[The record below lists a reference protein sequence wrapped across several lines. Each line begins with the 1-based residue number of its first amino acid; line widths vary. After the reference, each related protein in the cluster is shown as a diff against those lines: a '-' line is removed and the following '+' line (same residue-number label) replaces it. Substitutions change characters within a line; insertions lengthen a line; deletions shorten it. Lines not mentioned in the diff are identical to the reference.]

1 MVLSAMKKTRFGDM
15 KVLAKETI
23 EKHELSSVTPDTL
36 KSVLNTEGYM
46 VIRYSAVSMS
56 AQTKH
61 LMEVLGVEQLAH
73 TVDSFTFTDREHRIV
88 FVRADISDE
97 EFIKLLALELGR
109 IYCVKNRTEK
119 VLHGSPNE
127 EFAAAEFAYHLIDI
141 NRRGLLYNFFKFHA
155 FFAIA
160 ATFLFQFF
168 LCVLIFKFLVIPGF
182 GFVRIGSVTIDP
194 GMLPNDQK
202 QTAVAAGT
210 LNSETK
216 SVDEVTSDKTVPVQ
230 TSSDKTVP
238 AQTSSDKTVPAQT
251 SSDKIVSET
260 VPDHSPAQTE
270 ASVEDAPKTPET
282 TSTANTVPQTEQPP
296 KASSDDDFVI
306 PPDKRVY
313 YATANGKKYHLA
325 GCSYL
330 KGKDLVEVSQADVDS
345 GKYEPCSRC
354 FKNK

>member
-1 MVLSAMKKTRFGDM
+1 MKKTRFSDM

-109 IYCVKNRTEK
+109 IYCVKNRIEK

-216 SVDEVTSDKTVPVQ
+216 SVDEVTSN
-230 TSSDKTVP
+230 KTVP

-251 SSDKIVSET
+251 SSNKIVSET

-270 ASVEDAPKTPET
+270 ASVENAPKTPET
-282 TSTANTVPQTEQPP
+282 PSSANTVPQTEQPP

-313 YATANGKKYHLA
+313 FATANGKKYHLA

>member
-1 MVLSAMKKTRFGDM
+1 M

-210 LNSETK
+210 LNTETK

-238 AQTSSDKTVPAQT
+238 AQTSSN
-251 SSDKIVSET
+251 KIVSET

>member
-1 MVLSAMKKTRFGDM
+1 MKKTRFGDM

-109 IYCVKNRTEK
+109 IYCVKNRIEK

-210 LNSETK
+210 QNSETK
-216 SVDEVTSDKTVPVQ
+216 SVDEAA
-230 TSSDKTVP
+230 SDKTVP
-238 AQTSSDKTVPAQT
+238 AQTLSDKTVPAQT

-282 TSTANTVPQTEQPP
+282 TSTANAVPQTEQPP
-296 KASSDDDFVI
+296 KASSDDNFVI

>member
-1 MVLSAMKKTRFGDM
+1 M

-23 EKHELSSVTPDTL
+23 ERHELSSITPDAL

-46 VIRYSAVSMS
+46 VIRYSAVAMS

-88 FVRADISDE
+88 FVRTDISDE
-97 EFIKLLALELGR
+97 EFVKLLALELGR

-119 VLHGSPNE
+119 VIHGTPNE

-155 FFAIA
+155 GFAIT
-160 ATFLFQFF
+160 ATFLFQFL

-182 GFVRIGSVTIDP
+182 GFVRIDSVTVDP
-194 GMLPNDQK
+194 GMLTSDQN
-202 QTAVAAGT
+202 QTAVAAGA
-210 LNSETK
+210 LNSDTK
-216 SVDEVTSDKTVPVQ
+216 SVDEAA
-230 TSSDKTVP
+230 SDKTVP
-238 AQTSSDKTVPAQT
+238 AQASSDKTVPAQT

-260 VPDHSPAQTE
+260 VPDNSPAQTE
-270 ASVEDAPKTPET
+270 ASAENAPKTPET
-282 TSTANTVPQTEQPP
+282 SSSANAVPQTEQPP

-330 KGKDLVEVSQADVDS
+330 KGKDVVEVSQADVDS

>member
-1 MVLSAMKKTRFGDM
+1 MKKTRFGDM

-202 QTAVAAGT
+202 QTAVAAGA
-210 LNSETK
+210 LNSDTK
-216 SVDEVTSDKTVPVQ
+216 SVDEAA
-230 TSSDKTVP
+230 SDKTVP

-270 ASVEDAPKTPET
+270 ASAENAPKTPET
-282 TSTANTVPQTEQPP
+282 SSSANAVPQTEQPP
-296 KASSDDDFVI
+296 KASSDDNFVI

>member
-1 MVLSAMKKTRFGDM
+1 MKNTRSGDM

-23 EKHELSSVTPDTL
+23 ERHELSSITPDAL

-46 VIRYSAVSMS
+46 VIRYSAVAMS

-88 FVRADISDE
+88 FVRTDISDE
-97 EFIKLLALELGR
+97 EFVKLLALELGR

-119 VLHGSPNE
+119 VIHGTPNE

-155 FFAIA
+155 GFAIT
-160 ATFLFQFF
+160 ATFLFQFL

-182 GFVRIGSVTIDP
+182 GFVRIDSVTVDP
-194 GMLPNDQK
+194 GMLTSDQN
-202 QTAVAAGT
+202 QTAVAAGAQ
-210 LNSETK
+210 SSDAKSADETASGK
-216 SVDEVTSDKTVPVQ
+216 AVSGETASGEIVSGAV
-230 TSSDKTVP
+230 SSDKTASETTPDNVP
-238 AQTSSDKTVPAQT
+238 TETAGTT
-251 SSDKIVSET
+251 VSE
-260 VPDHSPAQTE
+260 
-270 ASVEDAPKTPET
+270 
-282 TSTANTVPQTEQPP
+282 VPQTPSSAETAPQPEQPP

-330 KGKDLVEVSQADVDS
+330 KGKDIVEVSQADVDS

>member
-1 MVLSAMKKTRFGDM
+1 M

-23 EKHELSSVTPDTL
+23 ERHELSSITPDAL

-46 VIRYSAVSMS
+46 VIRYSAVAMS

-88 FVRADISDE
+88 FVRTDISDE
-97 EFIKLLALELGR
+97 EFVKLLALELGR

-119 VLHGSPNE
+119 VIHGTPNE

-155 FFAIA
+155 GFAIT
-160 ATFLFQFF
+160 ATFLFQFL

-182 GFVRIGSVTIDP
+182 GFVRIDSVTVDP
-194 GMLPNDQK
+194 GMLTSDQN
-202 QTAVAAGT
+202 QIAVAAGA
-210 LNSETK
+210 LNSDTK
-216 SVDEVTSDKTVPVQ
+216 SVDEAASDKTVPAQ
-230 TSSDKTVP
+230 ASSDKTVP
-238 AQTSSDKTVPAQT
+238 AQTSSGEIVSGAV
-251 SSDKIVSET
+251 SSDKTASETTPDNVPTETAGTTVSE
-260 VPDHSPAQTE
+260 
-270 ASVEDAPKTPET
+270 
-282 TSTANTVPQTEQPP
+282 VPQTPSSAETAPQPEQPP

-330 KGKDLVEVSQADVDS
+330 KGKDVVEVSQADVDS

>member
-1 MVLSAMKKTRFGDM
+1 M

-238 AQTSSDKTVPAQT
+238 AQTSSDK
-251 SSDKIVSET
+251 IVSET

-330 KGKDLVEVSQADVDS
+330 KGKDLVEVSQADIDS

>member
-1 MVLSAMKKTRFGDM
+1 MKKTRFGDM

-46 VIRYSAVSMS
+46 VIRYSAVSMYP
-56 AQTKH
+56 QTKH

-238 AQTSSDKTVPAQT
+238 AQTSSDK
-251 SSDKIVSET
+251 IVSET

-330 KGKDLVEVSQADVDS
+330 KGKDLVEVSQADIDS

>member
-1 MVLSAMKKTRFGDM
+1 MKNTRSGDM

-23 EKHELSSVTPDTL
+23 ERHELSSITPDAL

-46 VIRYSAVSMS
+46 VIRYSAVAMS

-88 FVRADISDE
+88 FVRTDISDE
-97 EFIKLLALELGR
+97 EFVKLLALELGR

-119 VLHGSPNE
+119 VIHGTPNE

-155 FFAIA
+155 AFAIA
-160 ATFLFQFF
+160 ATFLFQFL

-182 GFVRIGSVTIDP
+182 GFVRIDSVTVDP
-194 GMLPNDQK
+194 GMLTSDQN
-202 QTAVAAGT
+202 QIAVAAGA
-210 LNSETK
+210 
-216 SVDEVTSDKTVPVQ
+216 Q
-230 TSSDKTVP
+230 SSDAKS
-238 AQTSSDKTVPAQT
+238 ADEAASDKTVPAQT

-270 ASVEDAPKTPET
+270 ASAENAPKTPET
-282 TSTANTVPQTEQPP
+282 TSSANAVPQTEQPP
-296 KASSDDDFVI
+296 KASSDDNFVI

>member
-1 MVLSAMKKTRFGDM
+1 MKKTRFSDM

-109 IYCVKNRTEK
+109 IYCVKNRIEK

-202 QTAVAAGT
+202 QTAVAAGA

-216 SVDEVTSDKTVPVQ
+216 SVDEVT
-230 TSSDKTVP
+230 
-238 AQTSSDKTVPAQT
+238 SDKTVPAQT

-270 ASVEDAPKTPET
+270 ASVENAPKTPET
-282 TSTANTVPQTEQPP
+282 PSSANAAPQTEQPP

>member
-1 MVLSAMKKTRFGDM
+1 M

-127 EFAAAEFAYHLIDI
+127 EFAAAEFAYHLICS
-141 NRRGLLYNFFKFHA
+141 N
-155 FFAIA
+155 
-160 ATFLFQFF
+160 
-168 LCVLIFKFLVIPGF
+168 
-182 GFVRIGSVTIDP
+182 
-194 GMLPNDQK
+194 LP
-202 QTAVAAGT
+202 
-210 LNSETK
+210 
-216 SVDEVTSDKTVPVQ
+216 VPVF
-230 TSSDKTVP
+230 SLRS
-238 AQTSSDKTVPAQT
+238 
-251 SSDKIVSET
+251 
-260 VPDHSPAQTE
+260 
-270 ASVEDAPKTPET
+270 
-282 TSTANTVPQTEQPP
+282 
-296 KASSDDDFVI
+296 
-306 PPDKRVY
+306 
-313 YATANGKKYHLA
+313 HLQVF
-325 GCSYL
+325 GHPRFRLCPNRLGY
-330 KGKDLVEVSQADVDS
+330 D
-345 GKYEPCSRC
+345 
-354 FKNK
+354 

>member
-1 MVLSAMKKTRFGDM
+1 MKKTRFGDM

-160 ATFLFQFF
+160 ATFLFQFL

-194 GMLPNDQK
+194 GMLQNDQK
-202 QTAVAAGT
+202 QTAVSAGA
-210 LNSETK
+210 LNSDTK
-216 SVDEVTSDKTVPVQ
+216 SVDEAA
-230 TSSDKTVP
+230 SDKTVP

-270 ASVEDAPKTPET
+270 ASAENAPKTPET
-282 TSTANTVPQTEQPP
+282 TSSANAVPQTGQPP
-296 KASSDDDFVI
+296 KASSDDNFVI

>member
-1 MVLSAMKKTRFGDM
+1 MKKTRFGDM

-202 QTAVAAGT
+202 QTAVTAGT

-216 SVDEVTSDKTVPVQ
+216 SVDEVTSDKTVP
-230 TSSDKTVP
+230 
-238 AQTSSDKTVPAQT
+238 AQTLSDKTVPAQT

-282 TSTANTVPQTEQPP
+282 TSTANAVPQTEQPP
-296 KASSDDDFVI
+296 KASSDDNFVI

-330 KGKDLVEVSQADVDS
+330 KGKDLVEVSQADIDS

>member
-1 MVLSAMKKTRFGDM
+1 MKKTRFSDM

-127 EFAAAEFAYHLIDI
+127 EFAAAEFAYNLIDI

-202 QTAVAAGT
+202 QTAVAAGA

-216 SVDEVTSDKTVPVQ
+216 SVDEVT
-230 TSSDKTVP
+230 SDKTVP

-270 ASVEDAPKTPET
+270 ASVENAPKTPET
-282 TSTANTVPQTEQPP
+282 PSSANAAPQTEQPP

>member
-1 MVLSAMKKTRFGDM
+1 M

-36 KSVLNTEGYM
+36 KGVLNTEGYM

-61 LMEVLGVEQLAH
+61 LMEVLGVEQFAH

-160 ATFLFQFF
+160 ATFLFQFL

-202 QTAVAAGT
+202 QTAVAAGA
-210 LNSETK
+210 LNSDTK
-216 SVDEVTSDKTVPVQ
+216 SVDEAASG
-230 TSSDKTVP
+230 KTVP
-238 AQTSSDKTVPAQT
+238 AQTPSDKTVP
-251 SSDKIVSET
+251 ET
-260 VPDHSPAQTE
+260 VPDNSPVQAE
-270 ASVEDAPKTPET
+270 ASTENAPNTPET
-282 TSTANTVPQTEQPP
+282 PSSANAAPQTKQPP

>member
-1 MVLSAMKKTRFGDM
+1 MKKARFGDM

-36 KSVLNTEGYM
+36 KGVLNTEGYM

-155 FFAIA
+155 LFAIA
-160 ATFLFQFF
+160 ATFLFQFL

-202 QTAVAAGT
+202 QTAVAAGA
-210 LNSETK
+210 LNSDTK
-216 SVDEVTSDKTVPVQ
+216 SVDEAA
-230 TSSDKTVP
+230 SDKTVP
-238 AQTSSDKTVPAQT
+238 AQTP
-251 SSDKIVSET
+251 SDKIVSET
-260 VPDHSPAQTE
+260 VPDNSPAQAE
-270 ASVEDAPKTPET
+270 ASAENAPKTPET
-282 TSTANTVPQTEQPP
+282 PSSANAVPQTEQPP

>member
-1 MVLSAMKKTRFGDM
+1 MKKTRFGDM

-97 EFIKLLALELGR
+97 EFINLLALELGR

-216 SVDEVTSDKTVPVQ
+216 SVDEAA
-230 TSSDKTVP
+230 SDKTVP
-238 AQTSSDKTVPAQT
+238 AQTSSN
-251 SSDKIVSET
+251 KIVSET

-330 KGKDLVEVSQADVDS
+330 KGKDLVEVSQADIDS

>member
-1 MVLSAMKKTRFGDM
+1 MKKTRFGDM

-210 LNSETK
+210 LNTETK

-238 AQTSSDKTVPAQT
+238 AQTSSN
-251 SSDKIVSET
+251 KIVSET

>member
-1 MVLSAMKKTRFGDM
+1 MKKTRFGDM

-56 AQTKH
+56 PQTKH

-216 SVDEVTSDKTVPVQ
+216 SVDEVTSDKTVP
-230 TSSDKTVP
+230 
-238 AQTSSDKTVPAQT
+238 AQT

-270 ASVEDAPKTPET
+270 ASVENAPKTPET
-282 TSTANTVPQTEQPP
+282 TSTANAVPQTEQPP

>member
-210 LNSETK
+210 LNTETK

-238 AQTSSDKTVPAQT
+238 AQTSSN
-251 SSDKIVSET
+251 KIVSET

-270 ASVEDAPKTPET
+270 ASVENAPKTPET
-282 TSTANTVPQTEQPP
+282 PSSANAAPQTEQPP

>member
-1 MVLSAMKKTRFGDM
+1 M
-15 KVLAKETI
+15 KVLANETI
-23 EKHELSSVTPDTL
+23 ERHELSSITPDAL

-46 VIRYSAVSMS
+46 VIRYSAVAMS

-88 FVRADISDE
+88 FVRTDISDE
-97 EFIKLLALELGR
+97 EFVKLLALELGR

-119 VLHGSPNE
+119 VIHGTPNE

-155 FFAIA
+155 GFAIT
-160 ATFLFQFF
+160 ATFLFQFL

-182 GFVRIGSVTIDP
+182 GFVRIDSVTVDP
-194 GMLPNDQK
+194 GMLTSDQN
-202 QTAVAAGT
+202 QTAVAAGA
-210 LNSETK
+210 LNSDTK
-216 SVDEVTSDKTVPVQ
+216 SVDEAA
-230 TSSDKTVP
+230 SDKTVP
-238 AQTSSDKTVPAQT
+238 AQASSDKTVPAQT

-260 VPDHSPAQTE
+260 VPDNSPAQTE
-270 ASVEDAPKTPET
+270 ASAENAPKTPET
-282 TSTANTVPQTEQPP
+282 SSSANAVPQTEQPP

-330 KGKDLVEVSQADVDS
+330 KGKDVVEVSQADVDS

>member
-1 MVLSAMKKTRFGDM
+1 M

-155 FFAIA
+155 FFAIV
-160 ATFLFQFF
+160 ATFLFQFL

-202 QTAVAAGT
+202 QTAVAAGA
-210 LNSETK
+210 LNSDTK
-216 SVDEVTSDKTVPVQ
+216 SVDE
-230 TSSDKTVP
+230 
-238 AQTSSDKTVPAQT
+238 AASDKTVPAQT

-260 VPDHSPAQTE
+260 VPDNSPAQTE
-270 ASVEDAPKTPET
+270 ASAEDAPKTPET
-282 TSTANTVPQTEQPP
+282 SSSANAVPQTEQPP
-296 KASSDDDFVI
+296 KASSDDNFVI

>member
-1 MVLSAMKKTRFGDM
+1 MKKTRFGDM

-160 ATFLFQFF
+160 ATFLFQFL

-202 QTAVAAGT
+202 QTAVAAGA
-210 LNSETK
+210 LNSDTK
-216 SVDEVTSDKTVPVQ
+216 SVDE

-270 ASVEDAPKTPET
+270 ASAENAPKTPET
-282 TSTANTVPQTEQPP
+282 TSSANAVPQTEQPP
-296 KASSDDDFVI
+296 KASSDDNFVI

>member
-1 MVLSAMKKTRFGDM
+1 MKKTRFSDM

-109 IYCVKNRTEK
+109 IYCVKNRIEK

-216 SVDEVTSDKTVPVQ
+216 SVDEVTSN
-230 TSSDKTVP
+230 KTVP

-251 SSDKIVSET
+251 SSNKIVSET

-270 ASVEDAPKTPET
+270 ASVENAPKTPET
-282 TSTANTVPQTEQPP
+282 PSSANTVPQTEQPP

>member
-1 MVLSAMKKTRFGDM
+1 MKKTRFGDM

-160 ATFLFQFF
+160 ATFLFQFL

-202 QTAVAAGT
+202 QTAVAAGA
-210 LNSETK
+210 LNSDTK
-216 SVDEVTSDKTVPVQ
+216 SVDE
-230 TSSDKTVP
+230 
-238 AQTSSDKTVPAQT
+238 AASDKTVPAQT
-251 SSDKIVSET
+251 SSDKIISET

-270 ASVEDAPKTPET
+270 ASAENAPKTPET
-282 TSTANTVPQTEQPP
+282 SSSANAAPQTEQPP
-296 KASSDDDFVI
+296 KASSDDNFVI

>member
-1 MVLSAMKKTRFGDM
+1 MKKTRFGDM

-216 SVDEVTSDKTVPVQ
+216 SVDEVTSDKTVP
-230 TSSDKTVP
+230 
-238 AQTSSDKTVPAQT
+238 AQT

-270 ASVEDAPKTPET
+270 ASVENAPKTPET
-282 TSTANTVPQTEQPP
+282 TSTANAVPQTEQPP

>member
-15 KVLAKETI
+15 KLLAKETI

-109 IYCVKNRTEK
+109 IYCVKNRIEK

-202 QTAVAAGT
+202 QTAVAAGA

-216 SVDEVTSDKTVPVQ
+216 SVDEVT
-230 TSSDKTVP
+230 
-238 AQTSSDKTVPAQT
+238 SDKTVPAQT

-282 TSTANTVPQTEQPP
+282 TSTANAVPQREQPP

-313 YATANGKKYHLA
+313 YATANGKNTILPDA
-325 GCSYL
+325 
-330 KGKDLVEVSQADVDS
+330 AI
-345 GKYEPCSRC
+345 
-354 FKNK
+354 

>member
-1 MVLSAMKKTRFGDM
+1 M

-23 EKHELSSVTPDTL
+23 EKRELSSVTPDTL

-109 IYCVKNRTEK
+109 IYCVKNRIEK

-216 SVDEVTSDKTVPVQ
+216 SVDEAA
-230 TSSDKTVP
+230 SDKTVP

-251 SSDKIVSET
+251 SSNKIVSET

-270 ASVEDAPKTPET
+270 ASVENAPKTPET
-282 TSTANTVPQTEQPP
+282 PSSANAVPQTEQPP
-296 KASSDDDFVI
+296 KASSYDDFVI

>member
-1 MVLSAMKKTRFGDM
+1 MKKTRFSDM

-109 IYCVKNRTEK
+109 IYCVKNRIEK

-216 SVDEVTSDKTVPVQ
+216 SVDEAA
-230 TSSDKTVP
+230 SDKTVP

-251 SSDKIVSET
+251 SSNKIVSET

-282 TSTANTVPQTEQPP
+282 TSTANAAPQMEQPP

>member
-1 MVLSAMKKTRFGDM
+1 MKKTRFGDM

-216 SVDEVTSDKTVPVQ
+216 SVDEAA
-230 TSSDKTVP
+230 SDKTVP

-270 ASVEDAPKTPET
+270 ASVENAPKTPET
-282 TSTANTVPQTEQPP
+282 TSTANAVPQTEQPP
-296 KASSDDDFVI
+296 KASSYDDFVI